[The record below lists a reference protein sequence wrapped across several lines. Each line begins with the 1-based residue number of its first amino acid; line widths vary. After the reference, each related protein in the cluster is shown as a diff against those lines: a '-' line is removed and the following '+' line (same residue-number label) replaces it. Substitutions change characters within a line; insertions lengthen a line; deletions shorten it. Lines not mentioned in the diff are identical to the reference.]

1 MPAKLGSVTDKRA
14 DLFLTWMGLIDM
26 YTLDRARKDLTQD
39 ELDFEPHP
47 GAWGIRPR
55 GEHRTKHAGGDDRGQ
70 WVVECDWDLAT
81 DEFHGKPVVMPMTT
95 INWLLNHFG
104 AAPGLFA
111 ELEIVGGP
119 NTPTQDIYGRMW
131 GHTII
136 ATVDEGLARFNDGW
150 AALKEALKDTT
161 DEMFERDYPGHP
173 WRRGDHALAA
183 MLNEVSHHGTQICM
197 VRDIYAN
204 RYGTTRQR

>member
-1 MPAKLGSVTDKRA
+1 VTDTRA
-14 DLFLTWMGLIDM
+14 DLFLSWMGLIDM
-26 YTLDRARKDLTQD
+26 YTLGRARKDLTQE

-47 GAWGIRPR
+47 GAWGVRRR
-55 GEHRTKHAGGDDRGQ
+55 GEQRTKHAGGDGSGE

-81 DEFHGKPVVMPMTT
+81 DEMQGKPVVMPMTT

-119 NTPTQDIYGRMW
+119 NTPTQDIYNRMW
-131 GHTII
+131 GYTII
-136 ATVDEGLARFNDGW
+136 PTVDEGLARFDSGW
-150 AALKEALKDTT
+150 TALKKALKDTS
-161 DEMFERDYPGHP
+161 DEMLESDYPGHP

-204 RYGTTRQR
+204 RDGAPDQR

>member
-1 MPAKLGSVTDKRA
+1 MTPTPGTNKRA
-14 DLFLTWMGLIDM
+14 DLFLTWLRLIEM

-39 ELDFEPHP
+39 EVDFEPHP

-55 GEHRTKHAGGDDRGQ
+55 GEHRTKHAGGDDGGQ

-81 DEFHGKPVVMPMTT
+81 DEYNGKPVVVPMTT

-119 NTPTQDIYGRMW
+119 TTPTQDVYNRMW

-136 ATVDEGLARFNDGW
+136 PTVDEGLARLNDGL
-150 AALKEALKDTT
+150 AALKEALKTTT
-161 DEMFERDYPGHP
+161 DDMLERDYPGHP
-173 WRRGDHALAA
+173 WLRGDHALAA

-204 RYGTTRQR
+204 RYGMTRQR

>member
-1 MPAKLGSVTDKRA
+1 LTEARA
-14 DLFLTWMGLIDM
+14 DLFLTWMGLIET

-47 GAWGIRPR
+47 GAWGIRAR
-55 GEHRTKHAGGDDRGQ
+55 GQHRTKHAGGDDRGQ
-70 WVVECDWDLAT
+70 WAFECDWDLAT
-81 DEFHGKPVVMPMTT
+81 DEYHGKPVVMPMTT

-119 NTPTQDIYGRMW
+119 NAPTNETYGRMW

-136 ATVDEGLARFNDGW
+136 PTVEDGLARFNDGW
-150 AALKEALKDTT
+150 TALKDALANTT
-161 DEMFERDYPGHP
+161 DEMLERDYPWHP
-173 WRRGDHALAA
+173 RTRGDHALAA
-183 MLNEVSHHGTQICM
+183 LLNEISHHGTQICA

-204 RYGTTRQR
+204 QFGTTRQR

>member
-1 MPAKLGSVTDKRA
+1 MPEKRA
-14 DLFLTWMGLIDM
+14 DVFLNWMGLIDS
-26 YTLDRARKDLTQD
+26 YTLERARKDLSQD

-47 GAWGIRPR
+47 GAWGIRRR
-55 GEHRTKHAGGDDRGQ
+55 GEQRTKHIWSEGNGE

-81 DEFHGKPVVMPMTT
+81 DEFEGRPVVMPMTT

-111 ELEIVGGP
+111 QLEIVGGRT
-119 NTPTQDIYGRMW
+119 TPTQEVYNRMW
-131 GHTII
+131 SHTVIP
-136 ATVDEGLARFNDGW
+136 TVAEGLARFDDGW
-150 AALKEALKDTT
+150 AALKEALESTT
-161 DEMFERDYPGHP
+161 DEMLEREYPGHP

-183 MLNEVSHHGTQICM
+183 LLNEVSHHGTQICM

-204 RYGTTRQR
+204 RYGRTRQR

>member
-1 MPAKLGSVTDKRA
+1 MTDKRA
-14 DLFLTWMGLIDM
+14 DLFLTWMGLIDS
-26 YTLDRARKDLTQD
+26 YTLDRARKDLIQD

-55 GEHRTKHAGGDDRGQ
+55 GEQRTKHIWSEDNGD

-81 DEFHGKPVVMPMTT
+81 DEMNGRPVVMPMTT

-119 NTPTQDIYGRMW
+119 TTPTQDVYNRMW

-136 ATVDEGLARFNDGW
+136 PTVDEGLARFNDGW
-150 AALKEALKDTT
+150 ASLKEALKNTT
-161 DEMFERDYPGHP
+161 DEMLERDYPGHP

-204 RYGTTRQR
+204 RYGRTRQR